1 MSLNKLKFLLI
12 SLIFI
17 LICLSGMHYKYTC
30 DKNAQ
35 RYYRQGVGLYNQKKY
50 SDAYYNFKQIKPI
63 SNMYEL
69 SLLKQYQCANNLSD
83 KKTTLLKLKEIIK
96 TTKNDTIKPW
106 ALYNEATLNQEL
118 KTNNQATLAKKFKYI
133 YTTYPDTDF
142 GIASAYKAAQL
153 SKGNPSTSKVGYIKY
168 LSYAPNGKFA
178 LNSIE
183 ELSKMNVYFSLDDY
197 EIIADAK
204 FANEQYK
211 GALEYYEKTIFSKNW
226 YKISKC
232 YKNLKNKEQ
241 EKSTIQKGLS
251 LNTSS
256 IKEKELSQAIE
267 RYIVLSGGNKV
278 QILQD
283 LYSKYQNSYIYPTVL
298 YKLAESSASVRALK
312 LYEHIV
318 ENFPMS
324 IWASNSLWETFW
336 YYYQEGHYKTC
347 ENLAKKHIDEYK
359 DTQDAPRIAYWY
371 GRSLLK
377 SRKNQQAREVFY
389 DIIENYPTSYYSFLS
404 AKQLK
409 GSKAKKMILRKQIL
423 PYNFNNLNKYI
434 FKDKLLLSLANLED
448 WQLIDEFKINDEY
461 IKSWVAYKKEN
472 YPNAINIAKKE
483 LFGENEKEE
492 EIEINTEAQEEKISF
507 SEQMLK
513 MIYPIKYEQEINEQ
527 ALSFKQSPYLFLSL
541 IREESHFDKKAKSSV
556 GATGLSQ
563 LMSSTADFI
572 EKKPVTKETLLT
584 PSENIR
590 IGLKYFSYLV
600 DYFNKDEYLA
610 ILAYNAGPGNIKKW
624 LESPNIKS
632 DEIDVFVENIPYIE
646 TKNYIKKILSS
657 YWTYINIY
665 SAKNK

>member
-1 MSLNKLKFLLI
+1 MSLSKLKFLLT
-12 SLIFI
+12 SLII
-17 LICLSGMHYKYTC
+17 LFICLSGVYYKYTC

-35 RYYRQGVGLYNQKKY
+35 RYYRQGIGLYNQKKY
-50 SDAYYNFKQIKPI
+50 SDAYYNFKQIKPL

-83 KKTTLLKLKEIIK
+83 KKTTLLKLREIIK

-106 ALYNEATLNQEL
+106 ALYNEAILSQEL
-118 KTNNQATLAKKFKYI
+118 KTTSENTLAKKFKQI
-133 YTTYPDTDF
+133 HATYPNTDF
-142 GIASAYKAAQL
+142 GIASAYKSAQL
-153 SKGNPSTSKVGYIKY
+153 SKENTSQAKVSYINY
-168 LSYAPNGKFA
+168 LSYAPNGKFS

-183 ELSKMNVYFSLDDY
+183 ELDKMNVYFSLSDY
-197 EIIADAK
+197 ETIADANY
-204 FANEQYK
+204 ANEKYQN
-211 GALEYYEKTIFSKNW
+211 ALKYYEKTIFSKNW

-232 YKNLKNKEQ
+232 YRGLKNKEQ
-241 EKSTIQKGLS
+241 EKLTIQKGLS
-251 LNTSS
+251 LNTSA
-256 IKEKELSQAIE
+256 IKEKDLSQAIE
-267 RYIVLSGGNKV
+267 RYITLNGGNRI

-283 LYSKYQNSYIYPTVL
+283 LYTKYQNSYIFPTVT
-298 YKLAESSASVRALK
+298 YKLAESSSSIRSIK

-318 ENFPMS
+318 NNFPMS
-324 IWASNSLWETFW
+324 IWASNSLWEVFW
-336 YYYQEGHYKTC
+336 YNYQQGHYRTC
-347 ENLAKKHIDEYK
+347 EKLATQHIEEYK

-371 GRSLLK
+371 GRCLLK
-377 SRKNQQAREVFY
+377 SRKNQQARDVFY
-389 DIIENYPTSYYSFLS
+389 DVINDYPLSYYSFLS

-409 GSKAKKMILRKQIL
+409 GSKAKKMILRKQISS
-423 PYNFNNLNKYI
+423 YNFNTLNKYI

-448 WQLIDEFKINDEY
+448 WQLIDDFKIDDEY
-461 IKSWVAYKKEN
+461 IKSWIAYKKEN

-483 LFGENEKEE
+483 LFNENEKED
-492 EIEINTEAQEEKISF
+492 EIEINAEATKEKISF

-513 MIYPIKYEQEINEQ
+513 LIYPIKFEQEINEY
-527 ALSFKQSPYLFLSL
+527 ALKYKQSPYLFLSL
-541 IREESHFDKKAKSSV
+541 IREESHFNKNARSPV

-572 EKKPVTKETLLT
+572 EKKPVSKETLLT

-590 IGLKYFSYLV
+590 IGLRYFSYLV

-632 DEIDVFVENIPYIE
+632 DEMDIFVENIPYIE

-657 YWTYINIY
+657 YWTYVNIY
-665 SAKNK
+665 STKNK